1 MPLLLSVNT
10 VIGYLNYVIIESNH
24 VGFSFMLQLRVA
36 PMSLNTIREVVQQDI
51 QKRACDEQTTT
62 KLIFKTGRGQH
73 KGITDFNHSLGPHK
87 LAYSVINT
95 TMSLDFIGP
104 PNNLS

>member
-36 PMSLNTIREVVQQDI
+36 PMSLNTIREVVQQNKTFKKEHVMDRL
-51 QKRACDEQTTT
+51 QQSLSS
-62 KLIFKTGRGQH
+62 KLEEDNIK
-73 KGITDFNHSLGPHK
+73 
-87 LAYSVINT
+87 V
-95 TMSLDFIGP
+95 
-104 PNNLS
+104 